1 MRAYTVSPRSF
12 IFKIYFKERWYSIM
26 SIKVTVGKIPGVAKE
41 VTLDGAHTIAEA
53 LRIAD
58 LGSADG
64 YEIRLNNA
72 KTADFNA
79 EVQEGDIVSMVKSVK
94 GNTDDFVSV
103 TVDDSNGNNS
113 TTLFV
118 EKGTYVQGIK
128 SLLPQV
134 LPTDYKAYDV
144 DGNEL
149 ESTYEIN
156 DDMVIIFK
164 GPAKKKK
171 AAKSGQT
178 KETSEKTA
186 CDTISCT
193 VEYNG
198 KAKDLI
204 LPKGSRYNAI
214 FKELKLGGSW
224 SDYAVTSDSKLVKF
238 SFATVKNQGHIVICK
253 IADTIDEIEDSK
265 GNLLVRK
272 EDKTE
277 KKVSKKKLTK
287 RKSKEQGKV
296 MHAGD
301 CETVAMGNC
310 SHSECACHTRP
321 TENDVA
327 VYNSM
332 PDEIAVNIDS
342 TDNTQKNLIIEA
354 LGSAINKLCA
364 DIISESKKSLSASEF
379 AELISTPLGVIE
391 NAYHFKHYLE
401 GHTDEN

>member
-1 MRAYTVSPRSF
+1 
-12 IFKIYFKERWYSIM
+12 M

-94 GNTDDFVSV
+94 GNADDFVSV
-103 TVDDSNGNNS
+103 TVDDANGNNS

-128 SLLPQV
+128 SLLPQT
-134 LPTDYKAYDV
+134 LPIGYEAYDV
-144 DGNEL
+144 DGNKL

-156 DDMVIIFK
+156 DDMVIVFK
-164 GPAKKKK
+164 GPEKKKK
-171 AAKSGQT
+171 AAKSIQ
-178 KETSEKTA
+178 SEKTPKTKKA
-186 CDTISCT
+186 SEKTVCDTISCT

-198 KAKDLI
+198 KVKDLV

-214 FKELKLGGSW
+214 FKELRLGGVW

-253 IADTIDEIEDSK
+253 IADTIDEIENSK
-265 GNLLVRK
+265 GIPLAAK

-287 RKSKEQGKV
+287 RKSKKQGEV

-301 CETVAMGNC
+301 CKTVALGNC
-310 SHSECACHTRP
+310 SHSEDACDIKP
-321 TENDVA
+321 TENDLA
-327 VYNSM
+327 AYNSM

-342 TDNTQKNLIIEA
+342 TDSAQKNLIIET
-354 LGSAINKLCA
+354 LGFAINKLCA
-364 DIISESKKSLSASEF
+364 DIISESKKSLSTSEF
-379 AELISTPLGVIE
+379 AELISTPLCVME
-391 NAYHFKHYLE
+391 NAYYFKHYLE
-401 GHTDEN
+401 EHTDEN

>member
-1 MRAYTVSPRSF
+1 
-12 IFKIYFKERWYSIM
+12 M

-103 TVDDSNGNNS
+103 TVDDANGNNS

-149 ESTYEIN
+149 ENTYEIN
-156 DDMVIIFK
+156 NDMVIVFK

-171 AAKSGQT
+171 ATKSGQT

-214 FKELKLGGSW
+214 FKELRLGGSW

-253 IADTIDEIEDSK
+253 IADTIDKIEAA
-265 GNLLVRK
+265 K
-272 EDKTE
+272 EDAAE
-277 KKVSKKKLTK
+277 EKVSKKKLTK

-301 CETVAMGNC
+301 CKTVALGDC
-310 SHSECACHTRP
+310 SHSECACHTKP
-321 TENDVA
+321 TENDFA

-354 LGSAINKLCA
+354 LGFAINKLCA

-379 AELISTPLGVIE
+379 AELISTPLGIIE